1 MKVSEDQNYIEVT
14 KILLALLFGKN
25 YLIRCKHDLDTIIW
39 FCRLYSYWLWR
50 SHSFASLW
58 KTLSC
63 CLQRCWQT
71 LLLAWV
77 TNTKSGVISS
87 DPLLLSLTPLVCP
100 HYTQSP
106 GVLAAWVGHLYYLW
120 SPSRDPRTPSGPVSV
135 RRCHCWWPKVDGNSA
150 LSAKGHSQVSELLG
164 TLEGWSLTFKP
175 VHGTADTDWIS
186 ILKYIILTLIQ
197 EHNVLSAHDWFTVSC
212 TSHTHAAPQAAAGA
226 TNA

>member
-1 MKVSEDQNYIEVT
+1 M
-14 KILLALLFGKN
+14 LADPAIGLSHKHK
-25 YLIRCKHDLDTIIW
+25 IRCN
-39 FCRLYSYWLWR
+39 FFRP
-50 SHSFASLW
+50 FAV
-58 KTLSC
+58 
-63 CLQRCWQT
+63 
-71 LLLAWV
+71 V
-77 TNTKSGVISS
+77 TNATGVS
-87 DPLLLSLTPLVCP
+87 

-150 LSAKGHSQVSELLG
+150 SSAKGHSQVSELLG